1 MKYKVLL
8 TEPAKIDVRNTINYI
23 GNVLKNPVAAD
34 RLLTKIEAGV
44 ASLSAMSQRCA
55 LAADPSLALQKVRYL
70 IIEKHFAFY
79 QIDETTSTIHILRFL
94 YEKSDWKNILKNDS
108 TVYGDDLFTAPT
120 SSILSD
126 VK

>member
-23 GNVLKNPVAAD
+23 GNVLKTPVAAD

-44 ASLSAMSQRCA
+44 ASLSAMPQRCA
-55 LAADPSLALQKVRYL
+55 LADDPSLALQKVRYL
-70 IIEKHFAFY
+70 IIEKYFAFY
-79 QIDETTSTIHILRFL
+79 QIDETTGTVHILRFL
-94 YEKSDWKNILKNDS
+94 YEKSDWKNILKNDG